1 MPIMDGVGKATKE
14 QQQGE
19 DIPAYQTIAHSIFVP
34 AQTDFTKPPP
44 DLPSDPSKLR
54 SETLAQIDEH
64 ADAIQDNIYYMLN
77 REKTRIRQECNQREA
92 NSPRHLKTVPGLLE
106 GEERSLPDNAME
118 MDEILFIRSSCPEPK
133 RGGPYE
139 VPPTFTH
146 AQCLHVEIGERFREP
161 PRKSAEKMMLN
172 LVKHGVQNLEGLA
185 NHIQYVKEARAKE
198 LENEMLSKGLGSMG
212 VAPADRMDIS

>member
-1 MPIMDGVGKATKE
+1 MAITDSAGRATEE
-14 QQQGE
+14 QRPE
-19 DIPAYQTIAHSIFVP
+19 DIPAYQSIAPSVFVP

-44 DLPSDPSKLR
+44 NLPSDTSKLR

-77 REKTRIRQECNQREA
+77 REKTRIRQECKQREA
-92 NSPRHLKTVPGLLE
+92 HFPQHLKTVPGLVG
-106 GEERSLPDNAME
+106 GEEGSLPDNAME
-118 MDEILFIRSSCPEPK
+118 MDEILFIRSSCSEPK

-139 VPPTFTH
+139 VPATFTH
-146 AQCLHVEIGERFREP
+146 AQCLHVEIGGRFGEP

-185 NHIQYVKEARAKE
+185 NHVQSVKEAKAKE
-198 LENEMLSKGLGSMG
+198 LANETLSKTLGSMG

>member
-1 MPIMDGVGKATKE
+1 MPIMDGAGRATEK
-14 QQQGE
+14 QQRE
-19 DIPAYQTIAHSIFVP
+19 DNIPAYQTIAHSIFVP

-54 SETLAQIDEH
+54 DETLTQIDEH

-92 NSPRHLKTVPGLLE
+92 NSPRHLRTAPGLLE

-118 MDEILFIRSSCPEPK
+118 IDEILFIRSSCLEPK

-139 VPPTFTH
+139 VPPVFTH
-146 AQCLHVEIGERFREP
+146 AQCLHTEIGERFREP

-185 NHIQYVKEARAKE
+185 NHVQQVKEAKVKE
-198 LENEMLSKGLGSMG
+198 LENEILSKGLGSMG
-212 VAPADRMDIS
+212 VAPADKMDIS